1 MKLTSKLKVALKS
14 ILSVSLAEIETDKA
28 VLVYDGELAEGIE
41 VFVRDETAEDG
52 VKPAEDGT
60 YETETQIIEVADGK
74 VTKITEKETEE
85 MPEEGAENLE
95 LSENRV
101 RFNKAKVAFEAT
113 YSEKMRKIYEAV
125 AAKGYDAYVVDA
137 ADDFAIVEIWNE
149 DNASWTDYRFA
160 LSWDGEGN
168 VELGDGVEVVAKY
181 VTKEESQKIDDSR
194 EGKVELAEELPADE
208 PGTGDTEEKSFEDR
222 LAALET
228 LEGEIK
234 NALEQ
239 ILNGVASLEGRVES
253 LEEKVSKLDE
263 TPADEPAD
271 DNSAEEAEVVSKA
284 YYLRKNK

>member
-41 VFVRDETAEDG
+41 VFVRDEAAEDG

-74 VTKITEKETEE
+74 VTKISEKETEVK
-85 MPEEGAENLE
+85 PEEGAENLE

-125 AAKGYDAYVVDA
+125 VAKGYDAYVVDA

-149 DNASWTDYRFA
+149 DIASWTDYRFA

-271 DNSAEEAEVVSKA
+271 DNSAEEPEVVSKA

>member
-52 VKPAEDGT
+52 VKPAEDGI

-74 VTKITEKETEE
+74 VIKISEKETEE
-85 MPEEGAENLE
+85 IPMENSENLE

-137 ADDFAIVEIWNE
+137 ADDFAIVEVWNE
-149 DNASWTDYRFA
+149 DYATYTDYRFA

-208 PGTGDTEEKSFEDR
+208 PEADNMEEKSFEDR

-271 DNSAEEAEVVSKA
+271 DNSAEEPEVVSKA